1 MNGWK
6 AKPGPEGLHELYPLT
21 ESPAWTF
28 AYDAAISR
36 AAKRAEAL
44 DRKAVV
50 QVKSRPDGVEV
61 RLVVWR
67 TFDSL
72 DIDSFD
78 IIETQMLPYDDF
90 FERGCANAG

>member
-1 MNGWK
+1 MNDWK
-6 AKPGPEGLHELYPLT
+6 AKPSPAGLAELYPNA

-28 AYDAAISR
+28 AYDAAMGR

-44 DRKAVV
+44 ARTRDRKAIV

-67 TFDSL
+67 TFDS
-72 DIDSFD
+72 FD

-90 FERGCANAG
+90 FERRCADAG